1 MALVHKM
8 KTVVISLGGS
18 IIVPDKVD
26 TRFLKEFKKLADKF
40 VKKGYRFAIYC
51 GGGKLARD
59 YQKAASSISKLSQK
73 QLDWLGIHATW
84 LNADLLIKIFGNVSG
99 DCFIIDP
106 TKKVKSNKKVLIAGG
121 WKPGWSTDYDAVLL
135 AKNLKAEMV
144 INMTNVD
151 YVYDKDPK
159 KSRNAKPIKET
170 TWKELRKIVGSK
182 WKAGLNMPFDPIASK
197 EAEKSKLS
205 VAIIGKNLKNLEK
218 LLKGKKFKGTII
230 K

>member
-1 MALVHKM
+1 M

-26 TRFLKEFKKLADKF
+26 VSFLRKFKALVSKY

-59 YQKAASSISKLSQK
+59 YQKAASSVSKLEQK
-73 QLDWLGIHATW
+73 QLDWIGTHATW
-84 LNADLLIKIFGNVSG
+84 LNADMVNRIFGKLAD

-106 TKKVKSNKKVLIAGG
+106 TKKVKSKKKVLVAGG

-135 AKNLKAEMV
+135 AKNLKAKLV

-151 YVYDKDPK
+151 YVYDKDPRK
-159 KSRNAKPIKET
+159 HRNAKPIKET
-170 TWKELRKIVGSK
+170 TWKELRKLVGSK
-182 WKAGLNMPFDPIASK
+182 WSAGLNMPFDPIASK

-205 VAIIGKNLKNLEK
+205 VAIIGKNLGNLEA
-218 LLKGKKFKGTII
+218 LLKGKRFKGTII
-230 K
+230 N